1 MTSGEIG
8 MESQAQ
14 GLAAAVGL
22 PFDIKTVHLKWPWTW
37 LPGHWVPN
45 VLALPARNWPRLL
58 ITCGRRSVPFS
69 IAIRKASGGQTF
81 TVHIQD
87 PKVPPSYFDMVV
99 APRHDGFTGANVEQ
113 SRVALHRITRVGLAA
128 AANHFALRFADLPH
142 PRVAVLI
149 GGISNSFDFTA
160 EDAAKIGE
168 QLAAL
173 GRNGAGLMVTT
184 SRRTGAENTAIIAA
198 KLAGTPHVLWAGEG
212 ENPYLGMLALADHI
226 LATPDSVS
234 MVSEACFTGKPV
246 QIIPLKGGG
255 KRFDAFHEGLRQ
267 DGYARPF
274 NGALESWSYEPP
286 DETRRIAAL
295 IRERLSLPG

>member
-22 PFDIKTVHLKWPWTW
+22 PVDIKTVHLKWPWTW
-37 LPGHWVPN
+37 MPGHWVPN
-45 VLALPARNWPRLL
+45 VLDLPARSWPRLL

-69 IAIRKASGGQTF
+69 IAIRKESGGRTF

-87 PKVPPSYFDMVV
+87 PKVPSHYFDLVV
-99 APRHDGFTGANVEQ
+99 APRHDGLSGPNVEQ
-113 SRVALHRITRVGLAA
+113 SRVALHRVTRDGLAA
-128 AANHFALRFADLPH
+128 AADHFAPRFAHLPH

-149 GGISNSFDFTA
+149 GGVSTSYDFTA
-160 EDAAKIGE
+160 ADAGKIGD

-173 GRNGAGLMVTT
+173 ARKGAGLMVTT
-184 SRRTGAENTAIIAA
+184 SRRTGAENTALIAA
-198 KLAGTPHVLWAGEG
+198 KLTGTPHVLWTGEG

-246 QIIPLKGGG
+246 QIIPLVGGG
-255 KRFDAFHEGLRQ
+255 KRFDAFHEGLRR

-274 NGALESWSYEPP
+274 DGELESWSYEPP
-286 DETRRIAAL
+286 DETHRIAAI
-295 IRERLSLPG
+295 IRERLSLPR